1 MGIRRGEI
9 TTDIVRNGLVLSI
22 DAANR
27 ASYVPNATTTFNT
40 IDTSISGSFINDI
53 TFDSST
59 ISPSF
64 AFDGTDDY
72 ITIAQNEATDDIPII
87 SQNPMTTEHWVKFDE
102 FNSGGDMLLM
112 DRNAF
117 NGVNGIQTFILSS
130 PKIVA
135 VRGSGATRH
144 DGSIVISTG
153 TWYHICIVFSGT
165 TAFIYINGQLD
176 TSGTIGAVQPSNH
189 SMHMGD
195 YPGLGYNFDGNWA
208 NLFIYHKA
216 LSAEEVLHNYNAL
229 KGRFGL

>member
-9 TTDIVRNGLVLSI
+9 TTDIIRNGLVLSI

-27 ASYVPNATTTFNT
+27 ASYIPNATTTFNT
-40 IDTSISGSFINDI
+40 IDTSMSGSFINNI

-59 ISPSF
+59 ITPTF

-72 ITIAQNEATDDIPII
+72 ITIDQTAGTL

-102 FNSGGDMLLM
+102 FYSGGDMLLM

-117 NGVNGIQTFILSS
+117 NGVNGIQTFILGS
-130 PKIVA
+130 PKVVA

-195 YPGLGYNFDGNWA
+195 YPSLGYNFDGNWA
-208 NLFIYHKA
+208 NLFIYHKT

>member
-27 ASYVPNATTTFNT
+27 ASYVPNATKTFNT
-40 IDTSISGSFINDI
+40 IDTSISGSFINNI

-59 ISPSF
+59 ITPTF

-72 ITIAQNEATDDIPII
+72 III
-87 SQNPMTTEHWVKFDE
+87 DQTAGTLSQNPMTTEHWLKFDE
-102 FNSGGDMLLM
+102 FDSGGDMLLM
-112 DRNAF
+112 DRTVW
-117 NGVNGIQTFILSS
+117 NGTTGIETFILGS
-130 PKIVA
+130 PKVVA

-195 YPGLGYNFDGNWA
+195 YPSLGYNFNGNWA
-208 NLFIYHKA
+208 NLFIYRKA

>member
-1 MGIRRGEI
+1 MSGKIGSI
-9 TTDIVRNGLVLSI
+9 TTDIIRNGLVLSI

-27 ASYVPNATTTFNT
+27 ASYIPNATTTFNT
-40 IDTSISGSFINDI
+40 IDTSMSGSFINNI

-59 ISPSF
+59 ITPTF
-64 AFDGTDDY
+64 VFDGTDDY
-72 ITIAQNEATDDIPII
+72 ITIDQTAGTL

-102 FNSGGDMLLM
+102 FDSGGDMLLM
-112 DRNAF
+112 DRDTY
-117 NGVNGIQTFILSS
+117 NGTNGIETFILGTS
-130 PKIVA
+130 KV
-135 VRGSGATRH
+135 VGCRGSGATRH

-165 TAFIYINGQLD
+165 TAYIYVNGQLD
-176 TSGTIGAVQPSNH
+176 TSGTIGAVQNSSHAMHIGNFPSF
-189 SMHMGD
+189 
-195 YPGLGYNFDGNWA
+195 GYNFDGNWA